1 MFVIEKLRGSISIF
15 LLMILVPLCSC
26 IYLAVGSV
34 RYSAGRSR
42 MVGVMNLNGNT
53 AKNTYSLPLKKQFDL
68 FAMED
73 EGAPGREKLENQFR
87 EMSGPGELVTMELRE
102 YQVHYPDSSCLTRP
116 EVLQEKIKDY
126 MKGKTAI
133 LFAKDMKP
141 LRRGS
146 QTGSLSSALPT
157 PISGNATV
165 SPGEGELPEKPENL
179 IHMEERSIS
188 SMISPTILTKI
199 NAMGSAG
206 EALSGVSESYETLSR
221 QGKTL
226 SSSISQ
232 VLKNSGKN
240 VELAEYLTHMFSC
253 YTTDAT
259 QKTLKGRDMSSRRMY
274 RGEWEYLLYGHDS
287 KRANVIAAATEILAI
302 RTFLNSLK
310 STTSPETEAVAA
322 ADPVAGGVVAVAQI
336 VAESLEDLRT
346 LLSGGTVEAN
356 PTGEN
361 IRMSY
366 QDYLR
371 AFLLLRTSTGQS
383 SNAILLRAAKLM
395 QISCS
400 EEFPTFDITKCRS
413 QVKISAA
420 VTILGHPLRR
430 EEVYSV

>member
-1 MFVIEKLRGSISIF
+1 
-15 LLMILVPLCSC
+15 
-26 IYLAVGSV
+26 
-34 RYSAGRSR
+34 
-42 MVGVMNLNGNT
+42 
-53 AKNTYSLPLKKQFDL
+53 
-68 FAMED
+68 
-73 EGAPGREKLENQFR
+73 
-87 EMSGPGELVTMELRE
+87 
-102 YQVHYPDSSCLTRP
+102 
-116 EVLQEKIKDY
+116 

>member
-1 MFVIEKLRGSISIF
+1 
-15 LLMILVPLCSC
+15 MILVPLCSC

-73 EGAPGREKLENQFR
+73 EGEPGREKLENQFR

-322 ADPVAGGVVAVAQI
+322 ADPVAGGVVA
-336 VAESLEDLRT
+336 
-346 LLSGGTVEAN
+346 N